1 MNTTTI
7 IDSTATPVGQMTLL
21 GVLRIPAVRQVM
33 LLIGVAAA
41 VAAGFAVISWSQT
54 PGYTQLFSDL
64 DGADASQVAEALRGA
79 DIEYKLNGDTG
90 NIMVPEEKLHSARL
104 ELASQGLPAGAT
116 AGMEAI
122 QEQTSFGVSQFMEGA
137 RYQYA
142 LEAELAKTISH
153 LGSVRDARVH
163 LALPKQSAF
172 LRDQKSASA
181 SVLLQLFRGRSL
193 EPDQA
198 SAIVHL
204 IASSVPNLAANNVTL
219 VDQQGRLLSS
229 DSDQWDDA
237 KTLKQFELSERI
249 EKSYANRIE
258 DLLTPLVGPGRVR
271 AKVVANLDFTVTEET
286 REAFDPARTVVRSEQ
301 INEEQRRDGSTGAQG
316 GVPGALSNQPP
327 ETTADAGAGNVQ
339 ADDTE
344 ALNSSRSSTRNFEVD
359 RTISKTRPQSGT
371 IQRLS
376 VAVLVDGS
384 PVEGADGSDQRQLDE
399 ADIERFTSLVKE
411 AVGFDEARGDTV
423 AVVNAAF
430 RSVPEPVAVEPPAFW
445 EKPAMRESIKQGTGV
460 LLVLILAFGLVR
472 PMLRGLVSSNMTSSA
487 QYLAGGGAN
496 ALTGSAVPGM
506 AGGNPAIAAPGFDEK
521 IAAAKNM
528 TNHDPARVAQVVKK
542 WVTTDE

>member
-301 INEEQRRDGSTGAQG
+301 ISEEQRRDGSTGAQG

-496 ALTGSAVPGM
+496 ALTASAVPGM

>member
-1 MNTTTI
+1 MNNSTI
-7 IDSTATPVGQMTLL
+7 IDSTGIPVGNMTLL

-41 VAAGFAVISWSQT
+41 VAAGFAVMNWSQT
-54 PGYTQLFSDL
+54 PGYTQMYQDL
-64 DGADASQVAEALRGA
+64 DSADASQVVEALRAA
-79 DIEYKLNGDTG
+79 DIKYKLNADTG
-90 NIMVPEEKLHSARL
+90 NIMVPEGRVHDARL
-104 ELASQGLPAGAT
+104 ELASQGLPAGGT
-116 AGMEAI
+116 VGMDSM

-142 LEAELAKTISH
+142 LEAELAKTIAH

-172 LRDQKSASA
+172 IRDQKSASA

-193 EPDQA
+193 EPTQA

-204 IASSVPNLAANNVTL
+204 IASSVPNLSASNVTL

-229 DSDQWDDA
+229 DSDEWGGG
-237 KTLKQFELSERI
+237 KTLKQFEVSEKI
-249 EKSYANRIE
+249 EKTYANRIE

-271 AKVVANLDFTVTEET
+271 AKVVASLDFSVTEET
-286 REAFDPARTVVRSEQ
+286 RESFDPARSVVRSEQ
-301 INEEQRRDGSTGAQG
+301 FSEEERLGSSIGAE

-327 ETTADAGAGNVQ
+327 E
-339 ADDTE
+339 E
-344 ALNSSRSSTRNFEVD
+344 AAAATNGVDSQSELTQPLNSARNSLRNFEVD

-376 VAVLVDGS
+376 VAVLVDDS
-384 PVEGADGSDQRQLDE
+384 PVDGATGSDQQPLDE
-399 ADIERFTSLVKE
+399 TDIQRFTSLVKE

-423 AVVNAAF
+423 VVVNAAF
-430 RSVPEPVAVEPPAFW
+430 RSVPELIAAEEPPFW
-445 EKPAMRESIKQGTGV
+445 EKPILRDSIKQVVGV
-460 LLVLILAFGLVR
+460 LLILILAFGLVR
-472 PMLRGLVSSNMTSSA
+472 PMLRGLVASNMTSSA
-487 QYLAGGGAN
+487 QYIATGGTSSAS
-496 ALTGSAVPGM
+496 LTGAPNM
-506 AGGNPAIAAPGFDEK
+506 AGANPAIAPAGYDEK

-528 TNHDPARVAQVVKK
+528 TSHDPARVAQVVKK
-542 WVTTDE
+542 WVTLDD